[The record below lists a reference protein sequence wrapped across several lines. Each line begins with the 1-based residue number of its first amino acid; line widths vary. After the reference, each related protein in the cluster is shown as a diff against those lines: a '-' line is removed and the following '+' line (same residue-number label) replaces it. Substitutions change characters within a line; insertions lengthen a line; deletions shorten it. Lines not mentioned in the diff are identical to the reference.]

1 MCNEKTKG
9 GIQMSYESVVE
20 QLKILPEVCLDEV
33 SKYLEFILYK
43 YGKNN
48 FQSLVE
54 TTDEFEEKLQRGF
67 DDLENGNVTSLEDTI
82 LDIKRKFA

>member
-1 MCNEKTKG
+1 
-9 GIQMSYESVVE
+9 MSYESVVE

-43 YGKNN
+43 YEKNN

-54 TTDEFEEKLQRGF
+54 TTAEFEEKLHRGF
-67 DDLENGNVTSLEDTI
+67 DDLENGNVTPLEDAI
-82 LDIKRKFA
+82 LDIKRQFA

>member
-1 MCNEKTKG
+1 
-9 GIQMSYESVVE
+9 MSYESVVE

-43 YGKNN
+43 YEKNN

-54 TTDEFEEKLQRGF
+54 TTDEFEEKLHRGF
-67 DDLENGNVTSLEDTI
+67 DDLENVTSLEDTI

>member
-1 MCNEKTKG
+1 
-9 GIQMSYESVVE
+9 MSYESVVE
-20 QLKILPEVCLDEV
+20 QLKILPEVCLDDV

-43 YGKNN
+43 YEKNN

-54 TTDEFEEKLQRGF
+54 TTAEFEEKLHRGF

>member
-1 MCNEKTKG
+1 
-9 GIQMSYESVVE
+9 MSYESVVE

-43 YGKNN
+43 YEKNN

>member
-1 MCNEKTKG
+1 
-9 GIQMSYESVVE
+9 MSYESVVE

-33 SKYLEFILYK
+33 SKYLEFIFYK
-43 YGKNN
+43 YEKNN

-82 LDIKRKFA
+82 LDIKRQFA

>member
-1 MCNEKTKG
+1 
-9 GIQMSYESVVE
+9 MSYESVVE

-54 TTDEFEEKLQRGF
+54 TTAEFEEKLHRGF
-67 DDLENGNVTSLEDTI
+67 DDLENGNVTPLEDAI
-82 LDIKRKFA
+82 LDIKRQFA

>member
-1 MCNEKTKG
+1 
-9 GIQMSYESVVE
+9 MSYESVVE

-43 YGKNN
+43 YEKNN

-54 TTDEFEEKLQRGF
+54 TTAEFEEKLQRGF

>member
-1 MCNEKTKG
+1 MF
-9 GIQMSYESVVE
+9 YESVVE

-43 YGKNN
+43 YEKNN

-82 LDIKRKFA
+82 LGIKRKFA

>member
-1 MCNEKTKG
+1 
-9 GIQMSYESVVE
+9 MSYESVVE

-43 YGKNN
+43 YEKNN

-67 DDLENGNVTSLEDTI
+67 DDLENGNVTPLEDTI
-82 LDIKRKFA
+82 LDIKRQFA

>member
-1 MCNEKTKG
+1 
-9 GIQMSYESVVE
+9 MSYESVVE

-43 YGKNN
+43 YEKNN

-67 DDLENGNVTSLEDTI
+67 DDLENGNVTLLEDAI

>member
-1 MCNEKTKG
+1 
-9 GIQMSYESVVE
+9 MSYESVVE

-43 YGKNN
+43 YEKNN

-54 TTDEFEEKLQRGF
+54 TTAEFEEKLHRGF
-67 DDLENGNVTSLEDTI
+67 DDLENGNVTPLEDII
-82 LDIKRKFA
+82 LGIKRQFA

>member
-43 YGKNN
+43 Y
-48 FQSLVE
+48 
-54 TTDEFEEKLQRGF
+54 EKIIFNRL
-67 DDLENGNVTSLEDTI
+67 
-82 LDIKRKFA
+82 

>member
-1 MCNEKTKG
+1 
-9 GIQMSYESVVE
+9 MSYESVVE
-20 QLKILPEVCLDEV
+20 QLKILPEFCLDEV

-43 YGKNN
+43 YEKNN

-54 TTDEFEEKLQRGF
+54 TTAEFEEKLHRGF

>member
-1 MCNEKTKG
+1 
-9 GIQMSYESVVE
+9 MSYESVVE
-20 QLKILPEVCLDEV
+20 QLKILPEVCLDDV

-43 YGKNN
+43 YEKNN

>member
-1 MCNEKTKG
+1 
-9 GIQMSYESVVE
+9 MSYESVVE

>member
-1 MCNEKTKG
+1 
-9 GIQMSYESVVE
+9 MSYESVVE
-20 QLKILPEVCLDEV
+20 QLKNLPEVCLDEV

-43 YGKNN
+43 YEKNN

-54 TTDEFEEKLQRGF
+54 TTDEFEEKLHRGF
-67 DDLENGNVTSLEDTI
+67 DDLENVTSLEDTI